1 MKPNGKLLHQDHK
14 ARIHFLYQSKR
25 GASGEMWSW
34 SKGVLLEPKPLERNF
49 QFSLD
54 HAKSCYNVEYFKCS
68 VVLCSEADADILYE
82 FYFLH
87 FITDIA
93 LDQNS
98 DAFVYLGTL
107 PDSNSISKA
116 TAGFYVSKFTG
127 YICFN
132 FPTSLC
138 LRT

>member
-1 MKPNGKLLHQDHK
+1 M
-14 ARIHFLYQSKR
+14 FLNCSFVQVVLPYQ
-25 GASGEMWSW
+25 
-34 SKGVLLEPKPLERNF
+34 
-49 QFSLD
+49 
-54 HAKSCYNVEYFKCS
+54 YNVEYLKSS

-87 FITDIA
+87 FIIDIA
-93 LDQNS
+93 LDENS

-116 TAGFYVSKFTG
+116 TAGCYASKFTG

-132 FPTSLC
+132 FPTSFC